1 MSEPALDPASLRAIA
16 DQVAEL
22 LRRRDAA
29 DEPHALLTA
38 GQVAARF
45 NVDRSWVYAH
55 AGELGVVRIGSGRR
69 PRLRFDPAIVAQRL
83 LAAPP
88 YAPIGPTRR
97 TRTPGT
103 TAPLLPIK
111 RGTARRSLH

>member
-1 MSEPALDPASLRAIA
+1 MREPALDPVSLRAIA
-16 DQVAEL
+16 QQVAEL
-22 LRRRDAA
+22 LGHRDASDA
-29 DEPHALLTA
+29 PHALLTA

-55 AGELGVVRIGSGRR
+55 ANELGVVRLGSGRR
-69 PRLRFDPAIVAQRL
+69 PLLRFAPAIVAQHL

-88 YAPIGPTRR
+88 QTSAGAARW
-97 TRTPGT
+97 TRTPG

-111 RGTARRSLH
+111 RPRPRRSLH

>member
-16 DQVAEL
+16 QQVAEL
-22 LRRRDAA
+22 LGRRDAS
-29 DEPHALLTA
+29 DALLTA

-55 AGELGVVRIGSGRR
+55 ANELGVVRLGSGRR
-69 PRLRFDPAIVAQRL
+69 SLLRFDPAIVAQHL

-88 YAPIGPTRR
+88 QTSVGAARR

-103 TAPLLPIK
+103 APLLPIN
-111 RGTARRSLH
+111 RPRPRRSLH

>member
-1 MSEPALDPASLRAIA
+1 MSEPALDLASLRAIA
-16 DQVAEL
+16 EQVAEL

-29 DEPHALLTA
+29 DDPRALLTA

-69 PRLRFDPAIVAQRL
+69 PRLRFDPAIVTQQR
-83 LAAPP
+83 
-88 YAPIGPTRR
+88 
-97 TRTPGT
+97 
-103 TAPLLPIK
+103 
-111 RGTARRSLH
+111 

>member
-1 MSEPALDPASLRAIA
+1 MTEPALDPASLRAIA
-16 DQVAEL
+16 EQVAEL

-29 DEPHALLTA
+29 ADPHALLTA

-55 AGELGVVRIGSGRR
+55 AHELGVVRLGSGRR
-69 PRLRFDPAIVAQRL
+69 PRLRFDPAIVAQHL
-83 LAAPP
+83 LAA
-88 YAPIGPTRR
+88 APHAPVTQPRW
-97 TRTPGT
+97 TRTTG

-111 RGTARRSLH
+111 GPGARRSLH

>member
-1 MSEPALDPASLRAIA
+1 MSEPALDPGSLRAIA
-16 DQVAEL
+16 AQVAEL
-22 LRRRDAA
+22 LRRRDAS
-29 DEPHALLTA
+29 DNPHALLTA

-69 PRLRFDPAIVAQRL
+69 PRLRFDPAIVAQHL
-83 LAAPP
+83 LTAPP
-88 YAPIGPTRR
+88 QRPIGLAR
-97 TRTPGT
+97 RTPG

-111 RGTARRSLH
+111 RGRLRRSLH

>member
-16 DQVAEL
+16 EQVAEL
-22 LRRRDAA
+22 LRRRDAS
-29 DEPHALLTA
+29 DDMHALLTA

-55 AGELGVVRIGSGRR
+55 ANELGVVRIGSGRR
-69 PRLRFDPAIVAQRL
+69 PRLRFDPAIVAQHL

-88 YAPIGPTRR
+88 QTATGSVRR
-97 TRTPGT
+97 TRTSG

-111 RGTARRSLH
+111 RPNPQRSLR

>member
-16 DQVAEL
+16 EQVAEL
-22 LRRRDAA
+22 LRRRDTS
-29 DEPHALLTA
+29 DDPHALLTA
-38 GQVAARF
+38 GQVAVRF

-55 AGELGVVRIGSGRR
+55 AHELGVVRIGSGRR
-69 PRLRFDPAIVAQRL
+69 PRLRFDPAIVAQQL

-88 YAPIGPTRR
+88 QTTTGAIRR
-97 TRTPGT
+97 TRDAG

-111 RGTARRSLH
+111 RPRPRRSLH

>member
-16 DQVAEL
+16 EQVAEL

-29 DEPHALLTA
+29 ADPHALLSA
-38 GQVAARF
+38 GQVATRF

-55 AGELGVVRIGSGRR
+55 AHELGVVRLGSGRR
-69 PRLRFDPAIVAQRL
+69 PRLRFDPAVIAQHL

-88 YAPIGPTRR
+88 QAPPATARGTPTA
-97 TRTPGT
+97 GS
-103 TAPLLPIK
+103 APLLPIK
-111 RGTARRSLH
+111 GPRDAA